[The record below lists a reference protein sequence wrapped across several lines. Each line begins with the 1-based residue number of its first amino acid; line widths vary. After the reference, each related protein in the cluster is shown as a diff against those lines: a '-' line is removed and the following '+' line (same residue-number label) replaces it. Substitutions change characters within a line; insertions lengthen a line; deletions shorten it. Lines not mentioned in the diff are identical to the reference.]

1 MVSGSYNPA
10 GTEANDCNDGSMLSG
25 NLGSDEWT
33 EGSTWTNPSDHFGN
47 LAWTPGA
54 SATGSY
60 WGWNGTLSGS
70 ANTGMD
76 SLENVN
82 SAIQA
87 AESGF
92 HSWLGGIGALAK
104 DGRGHDRGAST
115 WPGAYNG
122 E

>member
-1 MVSGSYNPA
+1 
-10 GTEANDCNDGSMLSG
+10 
-25 NLGSDEWT
+25 
-33 EGSTWTNPSDHFGN
+33 
-47 LAWTPGA
+47 
-54 SATGSY
+54 
-60 WGWNGTLSGS
+60 
-70 ANTGMD
+70 MD